1 MAIQLTPERI
11 AEMLLNFAVT
21 RLREGASPASIEQD
35 LIKQG
40 AQEDVAKLLVSKAV
54 DAMKSA

>member
-1 MAIQLTPERI
+1 MVTQLTPERI
-11 AEMLLNFAVT
+11 AEMLLNFAVS
-21 RLREGASPASIEQD
+21 RLREGASPAAIEQE
-35 LIKQG
+35 LVKQG